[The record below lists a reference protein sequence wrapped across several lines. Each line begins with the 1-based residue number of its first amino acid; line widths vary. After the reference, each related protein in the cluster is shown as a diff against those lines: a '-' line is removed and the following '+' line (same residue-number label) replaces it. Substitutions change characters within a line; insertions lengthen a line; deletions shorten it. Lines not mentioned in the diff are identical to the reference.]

1 MQCVLVT
8 FFAPTAPSPS
18 TPTLST
24 LTSMS
29 TQLLVFILFFLIQ
42 RLQFMLPNYFREGG
56 LSTWGRILQR
66 NTLFQQMSVVSSSS
80 VRDSVLCISS
90 PCWDLFFSWFEL
102 RQVLCILSYLLLV
115 YVCDC
120 PTVSGKYC
128 ALEPSLDLVI
138 VLPLFLVEDFWAWS
152 RRGEEEGFD
161 S

>member
-29 TQLLVFILFFLIQ
+29 TQLLVFILFFFLIQ

-90 PCWDLFFSWFEL
+90 PCWDFFFF
-102 RQVLCILSYLLLV
+102 LV
-115 YVCDC
+115 WALAGPVHTVIF
-120 PTVSGKYC
+120 TVSLCVWLPYSVWKILC
-128 ALEPSLDLVI
+128 AWAISGSCNSSASLPGRRFLSLE
-138 VLPLFLVEDFWAWS
+138 
-152 RRGEEEGFD
+152 
-161 S
+161 

>member
-1 MQCVLVT
+1 MCFGHILRPYCSKSFHT
-8 FFAPTAPSPS
+8 HTLHTHLNIYPTSSFHP
-18 TPTLST
+18 
-24 LTSMS
+24 
-29 TQLLVFILFFLIQ
+29 FFFLIQ

-66 NTLFQQMSVVSSSS
+66 NTLFQQMAVVSSSS

-128 ALEPSLDLVI
+128 VLEPSLDLVI
-138 VLPLFLVEDFWAWS
+138 VLPLFLEEDF
-152 RRGEEEGFD
+152 
-161 S
+161 